1 MHISPLVLRRR
12 RARTSGPSWPR
23 TLAVGL
29 LGALGIVLGLVSVAG
44 AFLFAEVTDGLPTVE
59 GYPAQ
64 FGSSAA
70 PQFRAS
76 RVYDRSGQVLLY
88 EALNPAAANR
98 RWLDIDAESTDRLPL
113 FAQATLAFQAPTYWT
128 HPRYD
133 WRGAIGV
140 ILGRPSAPTLAEQL
154 VEHTLLPLDDAGK
167 PEAVRRLRT
176 AILAGDLTRRF
187 AKDQILEWYLNTA
200 DYGNLA
206 FGIDAA
212 ALTYYGKRAGDL
224 SLAEAA
230 MLAGLALRPTTNPL
244 EALTQ
249 ATALRDEVL
258 GAMLRAGFI
267 TPEQQ
272 TQARREP
279 VALRP
284 PSDQP
289 SSAGSDYGRYAW
301 DRLRESW
308 GGSFSRWGGLM
319 IITAEDHDLQLQ
331 TECVAATHL
340 QRLQGGD
347 PNLVVKAADGSP
359 CLAAGLLP
367 ALRPS
372 DAGTDHN
379 LDGVAAMVVDPGT
392 GEVLS
397 VVGRVEDAHPAG
409 SILYPVT
416 YLAAFSRGYGPGT
429 MVLDLPTGETGDP
442 IGLFRGP
449 VRMRMALAAGLV
461 AATEQTF
468 ALTGSEN
475 VLRIAREMGFDLPE
489 EPSSDTGTSGSAAT
503 ATVSL
508 EAGTNAYAILAHE
521 GRWVGETQDPVQPD
535 GSGGLVPIT
544 ILRVEGVGG
553 EILHAASPHT
563 RALVSV
569 SLAYLLND
577 VLSDETERRAEYG
590 ATDVLELGR
599 PAGVVVDARP
609 DGRATWAIG
618 YTPERAVG
626 VWLGSDGAEAP
637 IGMNRLNGAAP
648 VWHALLQYATRDLA
662 PQGWTMPPGVREIQV
677 CDPSGLL
684 PTQYCPR
691 VVREV
696 FIDGT
701 EPTSYDTLYQ
711 PLRVN
716 RETGKLATLFTPID
730 QVEERVYLVPPPA
743 AAAWAQASGIERPP
757 SEYDTFLAGE
767 PGSGAADITQPEM
780 FKLVRGVVTLRGKA
794 NPKGFEYFRVQYG
807 QGLNPT
813 RWVQIGSDSRTPV
826 ASGTLA
832 VWDTQGLDGLYSVQ
846 LVVVYGEGQV
856 TTDAVQVTVDNAPP
870 RVRLVLPQP
879 GTPAG
884 VAAGDLLVIEA
895 DVFDELGVSRVE
907 FLVDGQRVGV
917 IESAPYSV
925 RWTAQTGD
933 HAILVRA
940 YDQTGNVGESEL
952 VRVVI
957 GE

>member
-1 MHISPLVLRRR
+1 MTSSPLILRRR
-12 RARTSGPSWPR
+12 RARASGPSWPR

-29 LGALGIVLGLVSVAG
+29 LGALGILLGLVSVAG
-44 AFLFAEVTDGLPTVE
+44 ALVFTEVTDGLPTVE
-59 GYPAQ
+59 GYATQ
-64 FGSSAA
+64 FGPPAA

-76 RVYDRSGQVLLY
+76 RVYDRSGKVLIF
-88 EALNPAAANR
+88 EALNPAAADR

-128 HPRYD
+128 HPEYD

-140 ILGRPSAPTLAEQL
+140 ILSRPTVPTLAEQL
-154 VEHTLLPLDDAGK
+154 VEHTLLPLDDARK

-176 AILAGDLTRRF
+176 AILAADLTRRF
-187 AKDQILEWYLNTA
+187 AKDQTLEWYLNTA

-212 ALTYYGKRAGDL
+212 ALTYFGKHAGDL

-230 MLAGLALRPTTNPL
+230 MLAGIPLHPTTNPF

-258 GAMLRAGFI
+258 EAMLRASFI
-267 TPEQQ
+267 TPEQR
-272 TQARREP
+272 TLARREAI
-279 VALRP
+279 ALGP
-284 PSDQP
+284 GADQP
-289 SSAGSDYGRYAW
+289 AGAGSDYGRYAW
-301 DRLRESW
+301 HQLRESW
-308 GGSFSRWGGLM
+308 GDGYSRWGGLM

-347 PNLVVKAADGSP
+347 PNLVVTAADGSP

-379 LDGVAAMVVDPGT
+379 VDGVAAMIVDPGT

-397 VVGRVEDAHPAG
+397 VVGKVGDMHPAG

-429 MVLDLPTGETGDP
+429 MVLDLPKEEAVDQP
-442 IGLFRGP
+442 GLYRGP
-449 VRMRMALAAGLV
+449 VRMRTALAAGLS
-461 AATEQTF
+461 AATERAF

-475 VLRIAREMGFDLPE
+475 VLRIAREMGIELPE
-489 EPSSDTGTSGSAAT
+489 AMSSGTGTLSNAGVMG
-503 ATVSL
+503 VSL
-508 EAGTNAYAILAHE
+508 EASTNAYAILAHE
-521 GRWVGETQDPVQPD
+521 GRWVGEAQDPVRPD
-535 GSGGLVPIT
+535 GSRGLAPIS
-544 ILRVEGVGG
+544 ILRIEGVGG
-553 EILHAASPHT
+553 QILHMASPQT
-563 RALVSV
+563 RALVSAP
-569 SLAYLLND
+569 LAYLLND
-577 VLSDETERRAEYG
+577 VLSDETERRAAYG

-599 PAGVVVDARP
+599 PAGVLMDASP

-618 YTPERAVG
+618 YMPERAVG
-626 VWLGSDGAEAP
+626 VWLGSGGSEAP

-662 PQGWTMPPGVREIQV
+662 ARGWTMPPGVREIQV

-691 VVREV
+691 IVREI

-743 AAAWAQASGIERPP
+743 AAAWAKASGIEKPP

-767 PGSGAADITQPEM
+767 PRSDAADITQPEM
-780 FKLVRGVVTLRGKA
+780 FGLVRGVVTLRGKA

-813 RWVQIGSDSRTPV
+813 RWVQIGSDSPTPV
-826 ASGTLA
+826 TSGTLA
-832 VWDTQGLDGLYSVQ
+832 AWDTQGLDGLYSVQ
-846 LVVVYGEGQV
+846 LMVVYAEGQV
-856 TTDAVQVTVDNAPP
+856 TTDAVQVTVDNAAP
-870 RVRLVLPQP
+870 RVRVVLPQP

-895 DVFDELGVSRVE
+895 DVFDELGVRRVE
-907 FLVDGQRVGV
+907 FFVDGQRAGV
-917 IESAPYSV
+917 VETAPYSV
-925 RWTAQTGD
+925 RWPARAGEHTL
-933 HAILVRA
+933 LVRA
-940 YDQTGNVGESEL
+940 TDTAGNVGESGS

-957 GE
+957 GG

>member
-1 MHISPLVLRRR
+1 MPSSPLILRRR
-12 RARTSGPSWPR
+12 RARASGPSWPR
-23 TLAVGL
+23 RLAVGL
-29 LGALGIVLGLVSVAG
+29 LGVLGILLGLVSVAG
-44 AFLFAEVTDGLPTVE
+44 AFVFTEVTDGLPTVE
-59 GYPAQ
+59 GYATQ
-64 FGSSAA
+64 FGPPAA

-76 RVYDRSGQVLLY
+76 RLYDRSGKVLIF
-88 EALNPAAANR
+88 EALNPAAADR
-98 RWLDIDAESTDRLPL
+98 RWLDINAESSDRLPL

-128 HPRYD
+128 HPEYD
-133 WRGAIGV
+133 WRGAIGA
-140 ILGRPSAPTLAEQL
+140 ILSRPTVPTLAEQL
-154 VEHTLLPLDDAGK
+154 VEHTLLPLDDARK

-176 AILAGDLTRRF
+176 AILAADLTRRF

-212 ALTYYGKRAGDL
+212 ALTYFGKHAGDL

-230 MLAGLALRPTTNPL
+230 MLAGIPLHPTTNPF

-249 ATALRDEVL
+249 AKALRDEVL
-258 GAMLRAGFI
+258 GAMLRAGFV
-267 TPEQQ
+267 TPEQR
-272 TQARREP
+272 TLARRQAI
-279 VALRP
+279 ALGPGAAP
-284 PSDQP
+284 PAG
-289 SSAGSDYGRYAW
+289 AGSDYGRYAL
-301 DRLRESW
+301 DQLRESW
-308 GGSFSRWGGLM
+308 GDGYSRWGGLM

-331 TECVAATHL
+331 TECVAVTHL
-340 QRLQGGD
+340 QRMQGGD
-347 PNLVVKAADGSP
+347 PNLVVTAADGSP

-379 LDGVAAMVVDPGT
+379 VDGVAAMIVDPGT

-397 VVGRVEDAHPAG
+397 VVGKVGDTHPAG

-429 MVLDLPTGETGDP
+429 MVLDLPKEEAVDSP
-442 IGLFRGP
+442 GLYRGP
-449 VRMRMALAAGLV
+449 VRMRTALAAGLS
-461 AATEQTF
+461 AATERAF

-475 VLRIAREMGFDLPE
+475 ALRIAREMGIDFPE
-489 EPSSDTGTSGSAAT
+489 ALSSETGTLSNAAVT
-503 ATVSL
+503 RVSL
-508 EAGTNAYAILAHE
+508 EASTNAYAVLAHE
-521 GRWVGETQDPVQPD
+521 GRWVGEAQDPAQPD
-535 GSGGLVPIT
+535 GSRGLAPIS
-544 ILRVEGVGG
+544 ILRIEGAGG
-553 EILHAASPHT
+553 VILHAASPQT
-563 RALVSV
+563 RALVSAP
-569 SLAYLLND
+569 LAYLLND
-577 VLSDETERRAEYG
+577 VLSDETERRAVYG

-599 PAGVVVDARP
+599 PAGVLLDASP

-626 VWLGSDGAEAP
+626 VWLGSGGSEAP

-662 PQGWTMPPGVREIQV
+662 ARGWTIPPGVREIQV

-691 VVREV
+691 IVREI

-743 AAAWAQASGIERPP
+743 AAAWAQASGIEKPP

-767 PGSGAADITQPEM
+767 PRSDAADITQPEM
-780 FKLVRGVVTLRGKA
+780 FGLVRGVVTLRGKA

-813 RWVQIGSDSRTPV
+813 RWVQIGSDSPTPV
-826 ASGTLA
+826 TSGTLA

-846 LVVVYGEGQV
+846 LVVVYAEGQV

-907 FLVDGQRVGV
+907 FLVDGERVGGV
-917 IESAPYSV
+917 ESAPYSV
-925 RWTAQTGD
+925 RWLARAGE
-933 HAILVRA
+933 HSIVVRA
-940 YDQTGNVGESEL
+940 YDQAGNAGESEPI
-952 VRVVI
+952 RIVI
-957 GE
+957 NE

>member
-1 MHISPLVLRRR
+1 
-12 RARTSGPSWPR
+12 
-23 TLAVGL
+23 VGL
-29 LGALGIVLGLVSVAG
+29 LSVAG
-44 AFLFAEVTDGLPTVE
+44 AYLFTEATDGLPTVE
-59 GYPAQ
+59 GYSAQYGPSVAPA
-64 FGSSAA
+64 
-70 PQFRAS
+70 FRAS
-76 RVYDRSGQVLLY
+76 RVYDRSGQVLIF
-88 EALNPAAANR
+88 EALNPAAAEH
-98 RWLDIDAESTDRLPL
+98 RWLDIDAESKDRLPL

-128 HPRYD
+128 RPEYD
-133 WRGAIGV
+133 WRGALGA
-140 ILGRPSAPTLAEQL
+140 ILGRPSAPSLVEQL
-154 VEHTLLPLDDAGK
+154 VEHTLLPLDDARK
-167 PEAVRRLRT
+167 PEAVRRVRT
-176 AILAGDLTRRF
+176 AILAADLARRF
-187 AKDQILEWYLNTA
+187 AKDQLLEWYLNTA

-212 ALTYYGKRAGDL
+212 ALTYFGKHAGDL

-230 MLAGLALRPTTNPL
+230 MLAGIPLHPTTNPF

-258 GAMLRAGFI
+258 GAMLRGGYI
-267 TPEQQ
+267 TSEQQ
-272 TQARREP
+272 SQARREP
-279 VALRP
+279 VAVRP
-284 PSDQP
+284 PSDQA
-289 SSAGSDYGRYAW
+289 SGAGSDYGRYAW
-301 DRLRESW
+301 DRLHESW
-308 GGSFSRWGGLM
+308 GGSFSRWGGLT

-372 DAGTDHN
+372 DAGTNHN
-379 LDGVAAMVVDPGT
+379 LDGVAAMVIDPGT

-397 VVGRVEDAHPAG
+397 VVGRVGDMHPAG

-429 MVLDLPTGETGDP
+429 MVLDLPTDKTGEP

-449 VRMRMALAAGLV
+449 VRMRTALAAGL
-461 AATEQTF
+461 AAAAEHTF

-475 VLRIAREMGFDLPE
+475 VLRIALGMGFDLPDAAL
-489 EPSSDTGTSGSAAT
+489 SDAGAKANAA
-503 ATVSL
+503 AARISL
-508 EAGTNAYAILAHE
+508 EAGTNAYTILAHE
-521 GRWVGETQDPVQPD
+521 GRWVGEAQDPVQPD
-535 GSGGLVPIT
+535 GSGGLAPIT
-544 ILRVEGVGG
+544 ILRIEGAGG

-569 SLAYLLND
+569 PLAYLLND

-626 VWLGSDGAEAP
+626 VWLGSSHVEAP

-648 VWHALLQYATRDLA
+648 IWHALLQYATRDLA
-662 PQGWTMPPGVREIQV
+662 PSGWTMPPGVREIQV

-691 VVREV
+691 IVREV

-730 QVEERVYLVPPPA
+730 QVEERVYLVPPPS
-743 AAAWAQASGIERPP
+743 AAAWAQASGIEKPP

-767 PGSGAADITQPEM
+767 PGSAATDITQPEM
-780 FKLVRGVVTLRGKA
+780 FGLVRGVVTLRGKA
-794 NPKGFEYFRVQYG
+794 NPKDFEYFRLQYG

-856 TTDAVQVTVDNAPP
+856 MTDAVQVTVDNAPP
-870 RVRLVLPQP
+870 RVRLVLPE
-879 GTPAG
+879 AG
-884 VAAGDLLVIEA
+884 VQGMPPDGFLVIEA
-895 DVFDELGVSRVE
+895 QVDDDLGIPLVE
-907 FLVDGQRVGV
+907 FFVDGKRIGST
-917 IESAPYSV
+917 ESAPYSL
-925 RWTAQTGD
+925 RWAPSAGEHTLTVTATD
-933 HAILVRA
+933 RA
-940 YDQTGNVGESEL
+940 GNAGSSEP
-952 VRVVI
+952 VSVVI
-957 GE
+957 RE